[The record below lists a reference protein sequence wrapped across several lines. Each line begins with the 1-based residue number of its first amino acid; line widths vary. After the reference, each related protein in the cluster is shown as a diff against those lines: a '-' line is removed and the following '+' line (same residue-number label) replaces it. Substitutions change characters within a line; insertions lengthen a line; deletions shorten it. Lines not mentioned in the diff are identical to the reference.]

1 MDTFANE
8 VAERIQAHP
17 QFVKDLATLRAH
29 GVMATL
35 PNTIEGS
42 DLPHLEPPDDEA
54 VARLVSAASVFSQTN
69 DDHAKDIAQQIAI
82 FSTLLSTNVP
92 IIDGAVTVLAQL
104 GNFPGLEQ
112 VDLYRTD
119 LPSLHAFLRRGLLA
133 EMNRVTIGN
142 TRRALT
148 DFQFDVW
155 ARLSANESLA
165 ISAPT
170 SAGKSFVVLEYLRQ
184 SASRADCFT
193 AIYVA
198 PTRALLAEVHERLE
212 KQLEDLGESVRVT
225 TIPVVDPLQRPRQ
238 IYVLTQERLQLLL
251 SSTNLSSQ
259 VDLLIVDEAQSIG
272 DDGRGMILQDALEKV
287 QACNGKTRVLFL
299 APGVSGFED
308 MGDTIG
314 ISDLGVCETALSPVV
329 QNRIVVSFNH
339 GNEATLDLS
348 LLTSMGVEERIGSFH
363 SNRGFAIAQDKRLA
377 AVAIELGKTGRS
389 LIYATGAARAEELA
403 RQIWSSRQDSSNEP
417 KGANAREKLAKFIEK
432 DVHKAYSL
440 AKFVRRGVAFH
451 YGNMPSLLRE
461 GIEGAFRG
469 GHLAFLCCTT
479 TLFQGVNLPA
489 RNVFIDT
496 PTRGNKGD
504 QLDEAS
510 LWNFAGRAGRLGR
523 DVVGNVFLV
532 DYHNWEVKPL
542 SERKKFAIRFAF
554 RDALNDSLPE
564 VESVLRGAAN
574 LSRPHQKP
582 SERAS
587 AAAGLILHRASQ
599 GSLTELLN
607 RPGIG
612 LNHEQKSQLQL
623 DANLALKSLDLP
635 TSVLA
640 VNWVIDPLALS
651 SLMTRLRSKISK
663 GDFSGLIPVNPAFD
677 GYAVYNSIFRR
688 MYKHLGGFVLSGPQ
702 ASGTRGFVNHVT
714 VTALKWMR
722 GEPLSRLV
730 GEAVKW
736 TKKNSSGNTRRTEEQ
751 IVDSAIRAMFQLV
764 EQTIRFTLVQ
774 WAKAY
779 VDLLKIA
786 LIEAGHEDRAKEIYD
801 FSLALELGV
810 ATETGRSLVELGLSR
825 ISAAAVGGIILDS
838 RMNTQ
843 AVKEWLITHERDLRS
858 LVSELVLDELRMK
871 GLLGPVESSQFEA

>member
-8 VAERIQAHP
+8 VAGRIQAHP
-17 QFVKDLATLRAH
+17 QFVNDLAALRAR

-35 PNTIEGS
+35 PAAVQGS
-42 DLPHLEPPDDEA
+42 DTLHVELPDDD
-54 VARLVSAASVFSQTN
+54 VFARLVSAASIFSQTS
-69 DDHAKDIAQQIAI
+69 DDRAKDIAQQIAI
-82 FSTLLSTNVP
+82 FSTLLSTNAP

-112 VDLYRTD
+112 VDLYRMD
-119 LPSLHAFLRRGLLA
+119 PPSLHAFLRRGLLA
-133 EMNRVTIGN
+133 EANSVTIGN
-142 TRRALT
+142 ARRALT

-184 SASRADCFT
+184 SASRAECFT

-198 PTRALLAEVHERLE
+198 PTRALLAEVHEKLE
-212 KQLEDLGESVRVT
+212 KQLEDLGDSVRVT

-251 SSTNLSSQ
+251 SSTNLSSR
-259 VDLLIVDEAQSIG
+259 VDLIVVDEAQSIG

-287 QACNGKTRVLFL
+287 RASNGKARVLFL
-299 APGVSGFED
+299 APGVSGFEE
-308 MGDTIG
+308 MGGTVG
-314 ISDLGVCETALSPVV
+314 IPDLGVCDTALSPVV
-329 QNRIVVSFNH
+329 QNRIVVSFNP
-339 GNEATLDLS
+339 GNEMTLDLS
-348 LLTSMGVEERIGSFH
+348 LLTGTGVEERVGSFH
-363 SNRGFAIAQDKRLA
+363 ADRGFAIAHDKRLA

-389 LIYATGAARAEELA
+389 LIYATGAARAEALA
-403 RQIWSSRQDSSNEP
+403 RQVWATRHDFSSEP
-417 KGANAREKLAKFIEK
+417 EGAGVREKLARFIEK
-432 DVHKAYSL
+432 DVHRAYSL

-469 GHLAFLCCTT
+469 GHLDFLCCTT

-496 PTRGNKGD
+496 PTRGNRGE

-510 LWNFAGRAGRLGR
+510 LWNFAGRAGRLGS

-554 RDALNDSLPE
+554 RDTLNDSLPE
-564 VESVLRGAAN
+564 IEAVLRGAAS
-574 LSRPHQKP
+574 LSRPPQKP

-599 GSLTELLN
+599 DSLIELLN
-607 RPGIG
+607 RPGIR
-612 LNHEQKSQLQL
+612 LTHEQKSQLQL
-623 DANLALKSLDLP
+623 NAKLALESLDLP
-635 TSVLA
+635 GSVLA
-640 VNWVIDPLALS
+640 ANWVVDPLALS
-651 SLMTRLRSKISK
+651 SLMARLRSKISK
-663 GDFSGLIPVNPAFD
+663 DDFSGLIPVNPAFD
-677 GYAVYNSIFRR
+677 GYVVYNSIFRR
-688 MYKHLGGFVLSGPQ
+688 MYKHLGGFVLSGPE
-702 ASGTRGFVNHVT
+702 AAGTRGFVNHVT

-722 GEPLSRLV
+722 GEPLSQLV

-736 TKKNSSGNTRRTEEQ
+736 AKKSSSRSKRRTEEQ
-751 IVDSAIRAMFQLV
+751 IVDSAIRSMFELV
-764 EQTIRFTLVQ
+764 EQTVRFTLVQ

-779 VDLLKIA
+779 VDLLRVA
-786 LIEAGHEDRAKEIYD
+786 LVEAGHGNRAAEIYD

-825 ISAAAVGGIILDS
+825 ITAAAVGGAILDS
-838 RMNTQ
+838 RMNIQ
-843 AVKEWLITHERDLRS
+843 AVKAWLVAHEPDLRL

-871 GLLGPVESSQFEA
+871 GLLGASEEAPFDV

>member
-1 MDTFANE
+1 MDIFANE
-8 VAERIQAHP
+8 VARRIQAQT
-17 QFVKDLATLRAH
+17 QFVDDLATLRAR

-35 PNTIEGS
+35 PNAVQGGDTI
-42 DLPHLEPPDDEA
+42 HLNLPDDE
-54 VARLVSAASVFSQTN
+54 VFARLVSAASIFSQTS
-69 DDHAKDIAQQIAI
+69 DDRAKDIAQQIAI
-82 FSTLLSTNVP
+82 FSALLSSNAP
-92 IIDGAVTVLAQL
+92 IVDGAVTVLAQL

-112 VDLYRTD
+112 VDLYRKD
-119 LPSLHAFLRRGLLA
+119 PPSLHAFLHRGLLA
-133 EMNRVTIGN
+133 EANSVTIGDA
-142 TRRALT
+142 RRALT

-184 SASRADCFT
+184 RASRDKHFT
-193 AIYVA
+193 AIYIA
-198 PTRALLAEVHERLE
+198 PTRALLAEVHEKLE

-225 TIPVVDPLQRPRQ
+225 TIPVLDLLQRPRQ

-251 SSTNLSSQ
+251 SSTNVSSQ
-259 VDLLIVDEAQSIG
+259 VDLIVVDEAQSIG
-272 DDGRGMILQDALEKV
+272 DDGRGMILQDALEKIRV
-287 QACNGKTRVLFL
+287 CNGKARILFL
-299 APGVSGFED
+299 APGVSGFEE

-314 ISDLGVCETALSPVV
+314 IPDLGVCDTALSPVV
-329 QNRIVVSFNH
+329 QNRIVVSFNP
-339 GNEATLDLS
+339 GNEMVLDLS
-348 LLTSMGVEERIGSFH
+348 LLTGMGVEERVGSFH
-363 SNRGFAIAQDKRLA
+363 ADRGFAIAQDKRLA

-403 RQIWSSRQDSSNEP
+403 RQVWASRHDFNSEP
-417 KGANAREKLAKFIEK
+417 EGASVREKLAKFIEK
-432 DVHKAYSL
+432 DVHRAYSL

-461 GIEGAFRG
+461 GIEGAFRK
-469 GHLAFLCCTT
+469 GHLDFLCCTT

-496 PTRGNKGD
+496 PTRGNRGE

-532 DYHNWEVKPL
+532 DYHNWPVKPL
-542 SERKKFAIRFAF
+542 SERKKYAIRFAF
-554 RDALNDSLPE
+554 RDTLNDSLPE
-564 VESVLRGAAN
+564 VEEVLRGAAS
-574 LSRPHQKP
+574 LSRSPQMP

-599 GSLTELLN
+599 GSLIELLN

-612 LNHEQKSQLQL
+612 LTNEQKSQLQL
-623 DANLALKSLDLP
+623 DAKRALESLDLP
-635 TSVLA
+635 ASVLA
-640 VNWVIDPLALS
+640 VNWVVDPLALS
-651 SLMTRLRSKISK
+651 SLMARLRAKISK

-677 GYAVYNSIFRR
+677 GYAVYNGIFRR
-688 MYKHLGGFVLSGPQ
+688 MYIHLGGFVLSGPE
-702 ASGTRGFVNHVT
+702 AGGTRGFVNHVT

-722 GEPLSRLV
+722 GEPLSQLV

-736 TKKNSSGNTRRTEEQ
+736 AKKNSSGSKRRNEEQ

-779 VDLLKIA
+779 VDLLKVA
-786 LIEAGHEDRAKEIYD
+786 LVEAGHEDRAAEIYD

-843 AVKEWLITHERDLRS
+843 AVRAWLVAHESDLGS
-858 LVSELVLDELRMK
+858 LVSELVLDELRLK
-871 GLLGPVESSQFEA
+871 GLLGASEETPFDA